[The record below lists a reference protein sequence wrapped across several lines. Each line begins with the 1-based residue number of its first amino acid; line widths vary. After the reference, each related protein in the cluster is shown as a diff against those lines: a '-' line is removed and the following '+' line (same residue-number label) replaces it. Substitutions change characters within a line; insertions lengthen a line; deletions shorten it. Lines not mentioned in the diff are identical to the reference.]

1 MNDQGELFERTK
13 QDNDTTNISQEA
25 YDYLRDECI
34 RAATDGDVM
43 IIAKLLGIHEYDNRA
58 KIILEMYDLEVRLK
72 QEQ

>member
-1 MNDQGELFERTK
+1 MNDQSELFECVK
-13 QDNDTTNISQEA
+13 QDDDVTNISQEA

-58 KIILEMYDLEVRLK
+58 KIIIEMNDLEIRLK
-72 QEQ
+72 QKQ